1 MASAVETVYRPP
13 ELTSGTWTSWIPL
26 VTPWSGH
33 APGCSTKF
41 WQWNT
46 DRSIVAWDPGFG
58 ISVSKDL
65 RCVPEAA
72 TTAWDQDRL
81 GSNSD
86 TVVSI
91 GPMTC
96 PEAFSQVAT
105 SVMDASRTL
114 VACCPSEYTFAQWKS
129 PGNIGQCYSDVASGD
144 ILTVYTTDSKQSWV
158 PDTRQIN
165 SSTTVIGAHIN
176 GWIFAEET
184 PTPAA
189 PAATESLRPGCSGG
203 NTNSAV
209 IFGIGVALAV
219 VGVVVLAAGL
229 VIMRSQIRLLSLS
242 LSNEQSLVCRLQV
255 VCIDEP
261 PPYEALSYVWGNA
274 DDLQVVTI
282 DGNAFRVTQNLYAAL
297 EHLVLPDGAVRPL
310 WIDAICVNQGP
321 KKSDLAERSHQVR
334 LMSRIFSGAT
344 GVVAYLGKPC
354 PGLFEAMEFLT
365 VAAGGQQS
373 LLDRLTQSG
382 NYDVP
387 QVCRALISF
396 FTQPWWGR
404 IWTVQEPIVARK
416 VSFQF
421 ERLEI
426 DSDMVRRGIYNIVT
440 SRIRAP
446 FEFADSGDPRDK
458 IYSLMV
464 LFPESDHVV
473 NIDYTISTEQLFQNF
488 TLAWIQKHQDLR
500 WDGAFKP
507 SAPSQADELASEG
520 RPIETT
526 VWIASLE
533 RSFIFTDGGH
543 MGLAPDWCEIGDAIA
558 IMGGGAVPMVLRPV
572 GEVTAQGGDAPVF
585 EVVGEAYVHGVM
597 DGQAFGASGKSESDF
612 GDIYL
617 M

>member
-229 VIMRSQIRLLSLS
+229 VIMRRSRK
-242 LSNEQSLVCRLQV
+242 
-255 VCIDEP
+255 
-261 PPYEALSYVWGNA
+261 ALR
-274 DDLQVVTI
+274 
-282 DGNAFRVTQNLYAAL
+282 RVTQSA
-297 EHLVLPDGAVRPL
+297 
-310 WIDAICVNQGP
+310 
-321 KKSDLAERSHQVR
+321 
-334 LMSRIFSGAT
+334 
-344 GVVAYLGKPC
+344 
-354 PGLFEAMEFLT
+354 
-365 VAAGGQQS
+365 
-373 LLDRLTQSG
+373 
-382 NYDVP
+382 
-387 QVCRALISF
+387 
-396 FTQPWWGR
+396 
-404 IWTVQEPIVARK
+404 
-416 VSFQF
+416 
-421 ERLEI
+421 
-426 DSDMVRRGIYNIVT
+426 
-440 SRIRAP
+440 
-446 FEFADSGDPRDK
+446 
-458 IYSLMV
+458 
-464 LFPESDHVV
+464 V
-473 NIDYTISTEQLFQNF
+473 NIPNS
-488 TLAWIQKHQDLR
+488 R
-500 WDGAFKP
+500 V
-507 SAPSQADELASEG
+507 APSQDSSRYRPMHQPIPSHGGLFLPVPAQTRHSTPQPYSKEPQEMDASD
-520 RPIETT
+520 P
-526 VWIASLE
+526 S
-533 RSFIFTDGGH
+533 S
-543 MGLAPDWCEIGDAIA
+543 
-558 IMGGGAVPMVLRPV
+558 
-572 GEVTAQGGDAPVF
+572 
-585 EVVGEAYVHGVM
+585 
-597 DGQAFGASGKSESDF
+597 
-612 GDIYL
+612 
-617 M
+617 